1 MNALVKQNG
10 VVVTITPEPRGP
22 AADNRSD
29 DR

>member
-10 VVVTITPEPRGP
+10 IVVTISPELRGP

-29 DR
+29 R